1 MQNEKKVIVKIGFD
15 NNKNNNIL
23 LGLNEFIRNLLT
35 HKPAHCTQRYK
46 NVIHTLH
53 TASGVIEIFIVDI
66 NLSKSKLKT
75 HTILYTRHHNSICIY
90 IYIYY
95 DKRMC
100 IYVQTPYVTRLYIL
114 YMGKK
119 ERKTH
124 THGLSS
130 CSPYRQLYLYINF

>member
-1 MQNEKKVIVKIGFD
+1 MISFFRPIINRVKGLIFLAHTRYPLLLSRESLTRSHYRHAERKKVIIKIGFD

-35 HKPAHCTQRYK
+35 HKPVHCTQRYK

-75 HTILYTRHHNSICIY
+75 YTILYTRHHNSICIY
-90 IYIYY
+90 IY
-95 DKRMC
+95 DKLM
-100 IYVQTPYVTRLYIL
+100 
-114 YMGKK
+114 
-119 ERKTH
+119 
-124 THGLSS
+124 
-130 CSPYRQLYLYINF
+130 